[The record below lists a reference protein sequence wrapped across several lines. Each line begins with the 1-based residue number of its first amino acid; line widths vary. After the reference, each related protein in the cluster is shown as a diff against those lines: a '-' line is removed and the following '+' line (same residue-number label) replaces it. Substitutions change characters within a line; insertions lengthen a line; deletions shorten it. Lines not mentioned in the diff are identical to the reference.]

1 MKFDGRRVGAR
12 FPLPASGGLFRLED
26 MKCWS
31 IRLVLILSMVLAV
44 PYRCPAPLIYRVG
57 EGWSYEAVGGTKWE
71 RARAKD
77 QMEVAQEAY
86 DKKQFSVAT
95 KAARRVVKRWPFS
108 DYAPQAQ
115 YLMARVYAMNGNDEK
130 AFKEYQKL
138 IEKYPKV
145 ENYQE
150 VLKKQYDI
158 ANRYLAGEWFKLW
171 GVIPIGPSMDKTVAM
186 YEKVIKNGQFS
197 EVAPQAQLNIGAAHE
212 KRYFKEYMKAAQ
224 AYEKAADRYHDLPKV
239 AAEAQFKTGTA
250 YTKQARTAEYDQS
263 VAGKAIAAFS
273 DFNVLY
279 PDDPRVSEAQKIIA
293 TLKTEQ
299 ARGSYAIAKFY
310 EKRKR
315 WNGALIY
322 YNEVLVKDPNSIYA
336 SEAKQRIEALKKRAV
351 ATPPVK
357 TK

>member
-1 MKFDGRRVGAR
+1 MPVFN
-12 FPLPASGGLFRLED
+12 GLFRLED
-26 MKCWS
+26 MKRWS
-31 IRLVLILSMVLAV
+31 IRLALILLVVLAV

-57 EGWSYEAVGGTKWE
+57 EGWSYESVGGTKWE

-77 QMEVAQEAY
+77 QMEVAQEAF
-86 DKKQFSVAT
+86 DKKQYRVAT
-95 KAARRVVKRWPFS
+95 KAARRVVKRWPYS

-115 YLMARVYAMNGNDEK
+115 YLLARVYSMNGNDDK

-186 YEKVIKNGQFS
+186 YEKIIKNGQFS
-197 EVAPQAQLNIGAAHE
+197 EVAPQAQLNIGAANE
-212 KRYFKEYMKAAQ
+212 KRYFKEYTKAAQ
-224 AYEKAADRYHDLPKV
+224 AYEKAADRYHDIPKV
-239 AAEAQFKTGTA
+239 AAEAQFKAGMA
-250 YTKQARTAEYDQS
+250 FTKQARTAEYDQS
-263 VAGKAIAAFS
+263 VAGKAIASFS

-293 TLKTEQ
+293 SLKTEQ
-299 ARGSYAIAKFY
+299 ARGCYAIAKFY

-322 YNEVLVKDPNSIYA
+322 YNEVLVKDPNCIYA
-336 SEAKQRIEALKKRAV
+336 NEAKQRIEELKKRATT
-351 ATPPVK
+351 ASPT
-357 TK
+357 TKK

>member
-1 MKFDGRRVGAR
+1 
-12 FPLPASGGLFRLED
+12 

-31 IRLVLILSMVLAV
+31 IRLALILLVVLAV

-77 QMEVAQEAY
+77 QMEVARQAY
-86 DKKQFSVAT
+86 EKKQFSVAR
-95 KAARRVVKRWPFS
+95 KAARRVVKRWPYS
-108 DYAPQAQ
+108 DYAPEAQ
-115 YLMARVYAMNGNDEK
+115 YLLARIYAINGNDEK

-145 ENYQE
+145 DNYQE
-150 VLKKQYDI
+150 VLRKQYDI
-158 ANRYLAGEWFKLW
+158 ANRYLAGQWFKLW
-171 GVIPIGPSMDKTVAM
+171 GVIPLGPSMDKTVAM

-197 EVAPQAQLNIGAAHE
+197 EIAPQAQLNIGAAHE
-212 KRYFKEYMKAAQ
+212 KRYFKEYIKAAQ
-224 AYEKAADRYHDLPKV
+224 AYEKAADRYHDQPKV
-239 AAEAQFKTGTA
+239 AAEAQFKTGMA
-250 YTKQARTAEYDQS
+250 YTKQARTSEYDQS

-279 PDDPRVSEAQKIIA
+279 PDDARVPESQKIIA
-293 TLKTEQ
+293 SLKTEQ
-299 ARGSYAIAKFY
+299 ARGCFAIAKFY

-322 YNEVLVKDPNSIYA
+322 YNEVLVKDPDSTYA
-336 SEAKQRIEALKKRAV
+336 IEAKQHIEALKKRTTAAA
-351 ATPPVK
+351 ATAPAK
-357 TK
+357 KK

>member
-1 MKFDGRRVGAR
+1 
-12 FPLPASGGLFRLED
+12 

-31 IRLVLILSMVLAV
+31 IRLALILLVVLAV

-77 QMEVAQEAY
+77 QLEVAQQAFE
-86 DKKQFSVAT
+86 KKQYSVAR
-95 KAARRVVKRWPFS
+95 KAASRVVKRWPFS

-115 YLMARVYAMNGNDEK
+115 YLLARIHAMSGNDEK

-171 GVIPIGPSMDKTVAM
+171 GVIPLGPSMDKTVAM
-186 YEKVIKNGQFS
+186 YEKVIKNGPFS
-197 EVAPQAQLNIGAAHE
+197 EVAPQSQLNIGAAHE
-212 KRYFKEYMKAAQ
+212 KRYFKEYTKAAQ
-224 AYEKAADRYHDLPKV
+224 AYEKAADRYHDQPKV
-239 AAEAQFKTGTA
+239 AAEAQFKTGMA
-250 YTKQARTAEYDQS
+250 FTKQARTAEYDQS

-279 PDDPRVSEAQKIIA
+279 PDDPRVSESQKIIA
-293 TLKTEQ
+293 SLKTEQ
-299 ARGSYAIAKFY
+299 ARGCYAIAKFY

-322 YNEVLVKDPNSIYA
+322 YNEVLVKDPSSIYA
-336 SEAKQRIEALKKRAV
+336 TEAKQRIEALKKRTA
-351 ATPPVK
+351 ATPPPA
-357 TK
+357 TKK